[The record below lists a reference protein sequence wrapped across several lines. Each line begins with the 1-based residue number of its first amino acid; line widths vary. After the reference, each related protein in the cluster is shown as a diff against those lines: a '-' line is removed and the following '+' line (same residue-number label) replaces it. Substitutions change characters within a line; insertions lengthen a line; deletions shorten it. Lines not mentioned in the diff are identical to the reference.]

1 MTEPDWAEIKRL
13 YDAVVDLTPSAR
25 IDAIAAAAV
34 SDSVRAEVQ
43 SLLSHDPESTGYG
56 SGGFLSKPAASQFT
70 DSLNATESAPSTGQS
85 SPPSSRTG
93 ERFGERFGA
102 WQIVAPL
109 GTGGMG
115 DVFEAERAD
124 GSYRG
129 RAAIKVIKRGMD
141 SAAVLQRFAL
151 ERQAL
156 ARLSHPHIA
165 TLLDAGVS
173 ADGLPYFVMELVAG
187 VPIDEAVRG
196 LSIEQRLALFL
207 QLTDAVAHAHRNLLV
222 HRDLKPGNVLV
233 TAAGEVKLL
242 DFGIAKALDPLDD
255 VNANGQGLNNTT
267 ALGTPRPFTPNYASP
282 EQVRG
287 EPVSTA
293 TDIYSLGVLLY
304 QLLTGVRP
312 TGRAATTPA
321 DAARSV
327 LEETPTRP
335 SSLSAE
341 LTTDPHWMQ
350 TRKRLA
356 GDLDNILL
364 KALEK
369 STERR
374 YASVDAF
381 AADVCSFLSGYPV
394 TARAP
399 KATYLLAK
407 FVSRNKAAVALA
419 GIAFMAAVLGFAATA
434 WQGREARIARDEAQ
448 ARLADIRSI
457 TRDLVF
463 RFGDSIGYLP
473 GGMKVKEE
481 LLQSVLGSLD
491 RLVNNSKGANRD
503 PALLADVANT
513 YARLAQLQGST
524 QGLSLGKPDAAKT
537 NADKSIALATEL
549 LPSRREDWRLAWWAA
564 QAYQVRA
571 NEFRAEGKFEAALQE
586 LPPALALLDLVDL
599 SNAEPL
605 GRADV
610 AAEQATLLLLQGQL
624 QNSVAVKTGASSEA
638 ALASLNGAE
647 AMFRRL
653 MSNTGLLNQLDAE
666 ARPEEPKSYS
676 HIRQLTAV
684 TLGER
689 SRIHSRLDVLDLA
702 LKEEEDAVALLQDAI
717 AHDPQTVLW
726 KDGLATEANNLAV
739 VRLKLGDAEGGLS
752 AATLSRNAA
761 LELIK
766 SEGPDSKWAKQLPRL
781 GPQYGRALA
790 AVGRHAEALAVF
802 DETLVFFNAQAS
814 KAAADASGNAARR
827 SAAWLQTQ
835 RALSLAAL
843 GRNEQAL
850 AAVEPASEAL
860 NTLAMV
866 TPPLRD
872 AMLNHAEALLLMS
885 RLKPAEATSLRALA
899 RERLMAANAITPL
912 AGVNAAMLKSL
923 N

>member
-1 MTEPDWAEIKRL
+1 MNEPDWPEIKRL
-13 YDAVVDLTPSAR
+13 YDAVVDMSPSAR

-34 SDSVRAEVQ
+34 SDSVRAEVR
-43 SLLSHDPESTGYG
+43 SLLFHDPDGTAFGV
-56 SGGFLSKPAASQFT
+56 GGFLNRPAASQFT
-70 DSLNATESAPSTGQS
+70 AEGDRSTDDTRSAAPQ
-85 SPPSSRTG
+85 RI
-93 ERFGERFGA
+93 GERFGA
-102 WQIVAPL
+102 WQIVGPL
-109 GTGGMG
+109 GAGGMG

-124 GSYRG
+124 GSYSG

-173 ADGLPYFVMELVAG
+173 ADGLPYFVMQLVVG
-187 VPIDEAVRG
+187 VPIDQAVRG
-196 LSIEQRLALFL
+196 LSIGQRLALFL
-207 QLTDAVAHAHRNLLV
+207 QLTDAVAYAHRNLLV

-233 TAAGEVKLL
+233 TSAGEVNLL
-242 DFGIAKALDPLDD
+242 DFGIAKALDPGDTD
-255 VNANGQGLNNTT
+255 GPNGGQLNNTT
-267 ALGTPRPFTPNYASP
+267 AFGTPRPFTPNYASP

-321 DAARSV
+321 EAARSV
-327 LEETPTRP
+327 LEEEPSRP

-341 LTTDPHWMQ
+341 LTADPHWMQ

-369 STERR
+369 SIERR
-374 YASVDAF
+374 YASVDSL
-381 AADVCSFLSGYPV
+381 AADVRNFLGGFPV
-394 TARAP
+394 SARAP
-399 KATYLLAK
+399 KASYLVAK
-407 FVSRNKAAVALA
+407 FVSRNKASVALA
-419 GIAFMAAVLGFAATA
+419 GFAIAAAVLGFAATA

-448 ARLADIRSI
+448 ARLADIRHI
-457 TRDLVF
+457 TSDLVF
-463 RFGDSIGYLP
+463 RFGDSIGFLP

-491 RLVNNSKGANRD
+491 RLVNNSKGADRD

-513 YARLAQLQGST
+513 YSRLAQLQGSD
-524 QGLSLGKPDAAKT
+524 QSSSLGKPGAAKA

-549 LPSRREDWRLAWWAA
+549 LPHRRDDWRLAWWTA
-564 QAYQVRA
+564 QAYALRA
-571 NEFRAEGKFEAALQE
+571 NVLRTQNKLTTALQE
-586 LPPALALLDLVDL
+586 LPRALALLDLVDL
-599 SNAEPL
+599 SKADAL
-605 GRADV
+605 GRASV
-610 AAEQATLLLLQGQL
+610 PAERATLLLLQGQL
-624 QNSVAVKTGASSEA
+624 QNSVAMKTGASADA
-638 ALASLNGAE
+638 ALASFAAAE
-647 AMFRRL
+647 VTFR
-653 MSNTGLLNQLDAE
+653 GLIKDTTLIQRLDAQ
-666 ARPEEPKSYS
+666 ARPEEPKAYS
-676 HIRQLTAV
+676 QMRQLTAV
-684 TLGER
+684 ILGER
-689 SRIHSRLDVLDLA
+689 SRIHSRLDLLDVA
-702 LKEEEDAVALLQDAI
+702 LIEEEDAVVLLQDAI

-726 KDGLATEANNLAV
+726 KDALATEANNLAV
-739 VRLKLGDAEGGLS
+739 VLLKLGDGAGGLT

-790 AVGRHAEALAVF
+790 AVGRHREALAVF
-802 DETLVFFNAQAS
+802 DEVLVFFNAQAS
-814 KAAADASGNAARR
+814 SAAADASGNAARR

-843 GRNEQAL
+843 GRSGPAL
-850 AAVEPASEAL
+850 VAVETASAAL
-860 NTLAMV
+860 NSLATV

-885 RLKPAEATSLRALA
+885 RLKPVEATSLRALA
-899 RERLMAANAITPL
+899 RERLLAANAITTL
-912 AGVNAAMLKSL
+912 AGVNAAMLKNL

>member
-1 MTEPDWAEIKRL
+1 MTDKSDQSASDWGQVKRL
-13 YDAVVDLTPSAR
+13 YDAVVGLPPAAR
-25 IDAIAAAAV
+25 DAAIDAASITDAV
-34 SDSVRAEVQ
+34 RIEVR
-43 SLLSHDPESTGYG
+43 SLLVHDPDGTAFGA
-56 SGGFLSKPAASQFT
+56 GGFLSKPAAAQFT
-70 DSLNATESAPSTGQS
+70 GSNASASAASAT
-85 SPPSSRTG
+85 SRTG
-93 ERFGERFGA
+93 ERFGA
-102 WQIVAPL
+102 WKIVAPL

-141 SAAVLQRFAL
+141 SAAVVQRFAQ

-173 ADGLPYFVMELVAG
+173 ADGLPYFVMELVTG

-196 LSIEQRLALFL
+196 LSIEQRLVLFL

-233 TAAGEVKLL
+233 TPEGEVKLL
-242 DFGIAKALDPLDD
+242 DFGIAKALDPIDPVD
-255 VNANGQGLNNTT
+255 ASGERLNNTT
-267 ALGTPRPFTPNYASP
+267 ALGIPRPFTPNYASP

-312 TGRAATTPA
+312 TGRAANTPA

-341 LTTDPHWMQ
+341 LIPTLANDPHWMQ

-381 AADVCSFLSGYPV
+381 AEDVRNFLGGYPI

-407 FVSRNKAAVALA
+407 FVSRNKLLVALA
-419 GIAFMAAVLGFAATA
+419 GFAITATLMGFAATA

-481 LLQSVLGSLD
+481 LLQSVLASLD
-491 RLVNNSKGANRD
+491 RLVNNSQGSMRD

-513 YARLAQLQGST
+513 YARLAQLQGSD
-524 QGLSLGKPDAAKT
+524 QSLSLGKPDAAKI
-537 NADKSIALATEL
+537 NADKSIALATDL
-549 LPSRREDWRLAWWAA
+549 LPSRRDDWRLAWWTA
-564 QAYQVRA
+564 QAYALRA
-571 NEFRAEGKFEAALQE
+571 NALRAQGKLDAALQE
-586 LPPALALLDLVDL
+586 LPPALALLVWC
-599 SNAEPL
+599 
-605 GRADV
+605 
-610 AAEQATLLLLQGQL
+610 
-624 QNSVAVKTGASSEA
+624 
-638 ALASLNGAE
+638 
-647 AMFRRL
+647 
-653 MSNTGLLNQLDAE
+653 
-666 ARPEEPKSYS
+666 
-676 HIRQLTAV
+676 V
-684 TLGER
+684 TL
-689 SRIHSRLDVLDLA
+689 
-702 LKEEEDAVALLQDAI
+702 I
-717 AHDPQTVLW
+717 AT
-726 KDGLATEANNLAV
+726 
-739 VRLKLGDAEGGLS
+739 
-752 AATLSRNAA
+752 
-761 LELIK
+761 
-766 SEGPDSKWAKQLPRL
+766 
-781 GPQYGRALA
+781 
-790 AVGRHAEALAVF
+790 
-802 DETLVFFNAQAS
+802 
-814 KAAADASGNAARR
+814 
-827 SAAWLQTQ
+827 
-835 RALSLAAL
+835 
-843 GRNEQAL
+843 
-850 AAVEPASEAL
+850 
-860 NTLAMV
+860 
-866 TPPLRD
+866 
-872 AMLNHAEALLLMS
+872 
-885 RLKPAEATSLRALA
+885 
-899 RERLMAANAITPL
+899 
-912 AGVNAAMLKSL
+912 
-923 N
+923 

>member
-1 MTEPDWAEIKRL
+1 MTDPHWMEVKRL
-13 YDAVVDLTPSAR
+13 YESVVVLSPAAR
-25 IDAIAAAAV
+25 DEAIVVADV
-34 SDSVRAEVQ
+34 TDSVRSEER
-43 SLLSHDPESTGYG
+43 SLLVHDPDGTAFGA
-56 SGGFLSKPAASQFT
+56 GGFLNRPAASQFT
-70 DSLNATESAPSTGQS
+70 AALHAGGDSTKRSTS
-85 SPPSSRTG
+85 NSRTG
-93 ERFGERFGA
+93 ECFGP
-102 WQIVAPL
+102 WQIVAAL

-141 SAAVLQRFAL
+141 SAAVLQRFAQ

-156 ARLSHPHIA
+156 ARLRHPHIA

-173 ADGLPYFVMELVAG
+173 ADNLPYFVMELVAG

-196 LSIEQRLALFL
+196 LSVEQRLRLFL
-207 QLTDAVAHAHRNLLV
+207 QLSDAVAHAHRNLLV

-242 DFGIAKALDPLDD
+242 DFGIAKALNPGESSDAHGS
-255 VNANGQGLNNTT
+255 NLNNTT
-267 ALGTPRPFTPNYASP
+267 AMGTPRPFTPNYASP

-287 EPVSTA
+287 EPVSTS

-312 TGRAATTPA
+312 TGRTATTPA

-327 LEETPTRP
+327 LEEQPTRP
-335 SSLSAE
+335 SSLSAD
-341 LTTDPHWMQ
+341 LTADPHWMQ
-350 TRKRLA
+350 TRKKLA

-381 AADVCSFLSGYPV
+381 AADVRSFLSGHPV
-394 TARAP
+394 SARAP

-407 FVSRNKAAVALA
+407 FVSRNKASVVFAGLAFTAAL
-419 GIAFMAAVLGFAATA
+419 IGFAATA

-549 LPSRREDWRLAWWAA
+549 LPSRRDDWRLAWWAA

-571 NEFRAEGKFEAALQE
+571 NELRAEGKFEAALQE

-599 SNAEPL
+599 TNAEPL

-610 AAEQATLLLLQGQL
+610 VAEHATLLLLQGQL
-624 QNSVAVKTGASSEA
+624 QNSVAVKNGASSEA
-638 ALASLNGAE
+638 ALASLNAAE
-647 AMFRRL
+647 AMFRML
-653 MSNTGLLNQLDAE
+653 MGDTGLLNQLDAE

-676 HIRQLTAV
+676 QMRQLTAV

-702 LKEEEDAVALLQDAI
+702 LKEEEDAVTLLQDAI

-726 KDGLATEANNLAV
+726 KDGLATESNNLAV
-739 VRLKLGDAEGGLS
+739 VRLKLGDGAGGLI

-761 LELIK
+761 LDLIK
-766 SEGPDSKWAKQLPRL
+766 SEGSDSKWAKQWPRL

-790 AVGRHAEALAVF
+790 AVGRHAEALAVL
-802 DETLVFFNAQAS
+802 DETLIFFNAQAS
-814 KAAADASGNAARR
+814 KAAPGASGNAARR
-827 SAAWLQTQ
+827 SAAWLQTH
-835 RALSLAAL
+835 RALALATL

-850 AAVEPASEAL
+850 AAAEAASAL
-860 NTLAMV
+860 LNGLSIV
-866 TPPLRD
+866 TPPSRD
-872 AMLNHAEALLLMS
+872 AMLNHAEALLLMG
-885 RLKPAEATSLRALA
+885 RLKPPDAVALRALA
-899 RERLMAANAITPL
+899 RERLLAANAITPL
-912 AGVNAAMLKSL
+912 AGVNAAMLRTL
-923 N
+923 D

>member
-1 MTEPDWAEIKRL
+1 MTTVPTTSATGEPDWAEIKRL
-13 YDAVVDLTPSAR
+13 YDAVIELPPSAR
-25 IDAIAAAAV
+25 DGAVAAAAV
-34 SDSVRAEVQ
+34 TDSVRTEVR
-43 SLLSHDPESTGYG
+43 SLLVHDPDGTAFGA
-56 SGGFLSKPAASQFT
+56 GGFLSKPAAAQFT
-70 DSLNATESAPSTGQS
+70 SAIGNSNESATNRDPQQ
-85 SPPSSRTG
+85 RT
-93 ERFGERFGA
+93 GERFGA
-102 WQIVAPL
+102 WQIVASL

-141 SAAVLQRFAL
+141 SAAVLQRFSQ

-196 LSIEQRLALFL
+196 LSVEQRLSLFL

-242 DFGIAKALDPLDD
+242 DFGIAKALDPVD
-255 VNANGQGLNNTT
+255 ANGTSLNNTT

-287 EPVSTA
+287 EPVSTL

-327 LEETPTRP
+327 LEEQPTRP
-335 SSLSAE
+335 SSLSAD
-341 LTTDPHWMQ
+341 LTADPHWMQ
-350 TRKRLA
+350 TRKKLA

-381 AADVCSFLSGYPV
+381 AADVRSFLSGHPV
-394 TARAP
+394 SARAP

-407 FVSRNKAAVALA
+407 FVSRNKASVALA
-419 GIAFMAAVLGFAATA
+419 GLAFTAALIGFAATA
-434 WQGREARIARDEAQ
+434 WQGREARMARDEAQ
-448 ARLADIRSI
+448 SRLADIRSI

-481 LLQSVLGSLD
+481 LLQSVLSSLD
-491 RLVNNSKGANRD
+491 RLVNNSKGAGRD

-513 YARLAQLQGST
+513 YARLAQLQGSD
-524 QGLSLGKPDAAKT
+524 QSLSLDKPDAAKT

-624 QNSVAVKTGASSEA
+624 QNSMAVKNGASSEA
-638 ALASLNGAE
+638 ALASLNAAE
-647 AMFRRL
+647 AMFRRF
-653 MSNTGLLNQLDAE
+653 MGNTGLLNQLDAE

-676 HIRQLTAV
+676 HVRQLTAV

-739 VRLKLGDAEGGLS
+739 VRLKLGDGAGGLS

-790 AVGRHAEALAVF
+790 AVGRYAEALAVF
-802 DETLVFFNAQAS
+802 DETLIFFNAQAN
-814 KAAADASGNAARR
+814 KAAPYAIGNTARR

-835 RALSLAAL
+835 RALALAAL

-850 AAVEPASEAL
+850 VAAEAASAL
-860 NTLAMV
+860 LNGLSTVM
-866 TPPLRD
+866 PPSRD
-872 AMLNHAEALLLMS
+872 AMLNHAEALLLLG
-885 RLKPAEATSLRALA
+885 RLKPLDAVALRALA
-899 RERLMAANAITPL
+899 RERLLAANAITPL
-912 AGVNAAMLKSL
+912 AGVNAAMLQSL